1 LRDGLPL
8 FGSFANVIGVTQIP
22 PLDIAQIE
30 IIKGSAFT
38 LYGGDAIGGVIN
50 MVTKKPT
57 EKPVYD
63 LMLNGESALAAD
75 AGFYGAQQFG
85 KVGFSVYGIYRYQK
99 EKDWNGESFTETP
112 LLQRYAFAP
121 QLYFDITEK
130 INLTFGISYLHEV
143 RTGGAINAVRK
154 EVDSTQTFYER
165 NKSEQ
170 GASNLRLTIDLD
182 KKGMLTIKNTQNL
195 FIRNL
200 SLSFFQFSGTQFA
213 SNTEIN
219 YNLKFKKH
227 ALVIGIDVRYD
238 RFIDNTKDST
248 AQDLS
253 YSFLT
258 IGSFLQYTYSPTDR
272 THLEAGFRLD
282 YNRP

>member
-1 LRDGLPL
+1 
-8 FGSFANVIGVTQIP
+8 
-22 PLDIAQIE
+22 
-30 IIKGSAFT
+30 
-38 LYGGDAIGGVIN
+38 
-50 MVTKKPT
+50 
-57 EKPVYD
+57 
-63 LMLNGESALAAD
+63 
-75 AGFYGAQQFG
+75 
-85 KVGFSVYGIYRYQK
+85 
-99 EKDWNGESFTETP
+99 
-112 LLQRYAFAP
+112 
-121 QLYFDITEK
+121 
-130 INLTFGISYLHEV
+130 
-143 RTGGAINAVRK
+143 
-154 EVDSTQTFYER
+154 
-165 NKSEQ
+165 
-170 GASNLRLTIDLD
+170 
-182 KKGMLTIKNTQNL
+182 MLTIKNTQNL

-227 ALVIGIDVRYD
+227 ALVIGLDARYD